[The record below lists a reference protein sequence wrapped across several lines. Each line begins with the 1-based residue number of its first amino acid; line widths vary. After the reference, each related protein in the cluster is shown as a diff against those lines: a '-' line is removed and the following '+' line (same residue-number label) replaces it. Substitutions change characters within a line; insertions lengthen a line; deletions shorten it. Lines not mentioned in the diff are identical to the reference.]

1 MAQARSARVSKIFI
15 ISLISTKTNFEF
27 SGPYSRLR
35 PAKSTNQ
42 CVLTERY
49 DNVSYGFS
57 FFFTGDL
64 WPARFALRVKI
75 EGRRGGKTRRH
86 FRQSDVARVIL
97 GCGIRG
103 DHYF

>member
-1 MAQARSARVSKIFI
+1 MNLAARTVDYVP
-15 ISLISTKTNFEF
+15 LN
-27 SGPYSRLR
+27 R
-35 PAKSTNQ
+35 PITA

-57 FFFTGDL
+57 FFTGDL